1 MLRVPFSLIEEQRN
15 WEMGCRRGG
24 VGGTTPW
31 QFRRYLPPTLQY
43 SSTPSIFVKIA
54 VVGCGAVGSFYGA
67 KLACA
72 GHEVHFL
79 LRSDYDVVSRQGVF
93 VHSPEGDFQ
102 VRPRC
107 ARYSDEIGP
116 AELVLIGL
124 KTTGNDQFGKLLPA
138 LVGPATVV
146 LTLQNGLGNEEQ
158 LARLFPAEQI
168 MGGLCFVC
176 LNRIAPGVIQHL
188 GYGQVVLGEFRRGP
202 EPRTH
207 DLVARFC
214 DAGVPCAASDNLARA
229 HWEKLVWNIPF
240 NGLGVAG
247 AAGFDAFERLNAN
260 PPTSSLAPRP
270 SPLLPCLTTDKLL
283 ADARWGRLVRE
294 LMLEVIA
301 GARALGFDVPD
312 TFADERIERTRTMG
326 AYRASTLI
334 DFERRQ
340 PLELQSL
347 FLEPLRQATQ
357 AGLPMPRLAALCAVL
372 MDLERAAAL
381 RRRTADI

>member
-1 MLRVPFSLIEEQRN
+1 M
-15 WEMGCRRGG
+15 
-24 VGGTTPW
+24 
-31 QFRRYLPPTLQY
+31 
-43 SSTPSIFVKIA
+43 KIA

-116 AELVLIGL
+116 ADLVLIGL

-176 LNRIAPGVIQHL
+176 LNRIAL
-188 GYGQVVLGEFRRGP
+188 
-202 EPRTH
+202 
-207 DLVARFC
+207 C
-214 DAGVPCAASDNLARA
+214 DAGVPCAGSDNLARA
-229 HWEKLVWNIPF
+229 HWEKMVWNIPF

-247 AAGFDAFERLNAN
+247 AAGFDAFERLDAN

-312 TFADERIERTRTMG
+312 
-326 AYRASTLI
+326 
-334 DFERRQ
+334 
-340 PLELQSL
+340 L